1 MEPTLLH
8 ALAAAHNPHWVHN
21 AAITQD
27 IEALR
32 RICLYHAHWWNHTAW
47 PAIVAAAGSEDAAL
61 ALLSPAKPE

>member
-1 MEPTLLH
+1 MTSHTPLE

-32 RICLYHAHWWNHTAW
+32 RICLFYADWWNHIACPILDAHEKNH
-47 PAIVAAAGSEDAAL
+47 PA
-61 ALLSPAKPE
+61 P